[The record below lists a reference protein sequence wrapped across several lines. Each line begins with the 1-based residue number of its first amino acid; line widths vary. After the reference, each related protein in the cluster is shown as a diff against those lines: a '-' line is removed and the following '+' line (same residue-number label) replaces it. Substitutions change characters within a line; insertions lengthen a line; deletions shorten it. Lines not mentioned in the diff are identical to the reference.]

1 MMSLSVM
8 RQNFT
13 TSHRTKSSTSRN
25 NGEKSVKVRMTDL
38 SAATQVLLKY
48 EALDHRKVQKP
59 RCFKGVEIEKGG
71 IVYAANSNACMTGII
86 FDKWLHKFN
95 LWMHGRKELLLFYN
109 FFSQKVRRELNNVTV
124 VFSRLTWLTP
134 ANCSMQLRVH
144 IIFLYMR
151 TYIYVNK

>member
-59 RCFKGVEIEKGG
+59 RYFKGVEIEKGG
-71 IVYAANSNACMTGII
+71 IANAAN
-86 FDKWLHKFN
+86 
-95 LWMHGRKELLLFYN
+95 
-109 FFSQKVRRELNNVTV
+109 
-124 VFSRLTWLTP
+124 
-134 ANCSMQLRVH
+134 
-144 IIFLYMR
+144 
-151 TYIYVNK
+151 